1 MPEIIWEIWPH
12 ALWLLTL
19 LVTLAASFHAVLHKR
34 DAHSAV
40 LWVVLIWILPVLGAA
55 LYLFMGINRIE
66 RRAKALKAEQ
76 ASHHAPLIIPSP
88 DDASARGADSL
99 AEQYIPF
106 SRLVG
111 EVVQR
116 PLLGGNLIKILV
128 NGDRAFEAML
138 KAIDGAE
145 RSVSLSTYI
154 FDNDRAG
161 AMFVDSLAR
170 AVRRGVEVRVLID
183 SMGTR
188 YSWPPVTRALK
199 EAGIPRALFLPTY
212 IPWRMPFINLRNH
225 RKIMVVDGR
234 VGFTGGMNIREGHML
249 DLGPRYPTRDLHFS
263 AEGPVV
269 AHLQEAFAA
278 DWFFTTG
285 ERLEDERWFPRLEPC
300 GPVLARGITDG
311 PDEDFEKLLWTVH
324 GALACAKSSVRV
336 VTPYFIPDQPL
347 ITALNLTAMRG
358 VAVDI
363 ILPARNNLPVVKWA
377 STHIL
382 WQLMERGCRVWL
394 TRPAFDHSKL
404 MLVDGLWTMVGS
416 ANWDSRSFLLNFEF
430 NLECYDREFATRMDG
445 VVDEKLEN
453 ATLLDEKDLKGR
465 VLPVKI
471 RDGMAWLFSPYL

>member
-1 MPEIIWEIWPH
+1 MPEIVWEIWPH

-19 LVTLAASFHAVLHKR
+19 LVTLAASFHAVLYKR

-40 LWVVLIWILPVLGAA
+40 LWVVLVWILPVLGAV
-55 LYLFMGINRIE
+55 LYLLLGINRIE
-66 RRAKALKAEQ
+66 RKAKALKAEQ
-76 ASHHAPLIIPSP
+76 ASHHAPLKIPSP
-88 DDASARGADSL
+88 VDASARGAASL

-116 PLLGGNLIKILV
+116 PLLSGNLVKILV
-128 NGDRAFEAML
+128 NGDRAFDAML
-138 KAIDGAE
+138 KAIDAAE

-161 AMFVDSLAR
+161 EMFIDALAR

-183 SMGTR
+183 AMGTR
-188 YSWPPVTRALK
+188 YSWPPITRVLRG
-199 EAGIPRALFLPTY
+199 AGIPKALFLPTY

-234 VGFTGGMNIREGHML
+234 EGFTGGMNIREAHML
-249 DLGPRYPTRDLHFS
+249 DLGPRYPTEDLQFRV
-263 AEGPVV
+263 EGPVV
-269 AHLQEAFAA
+269 AHLQEVFAA

-285 ERLEDERWFPRLEPC
+285 ERLEDERWFPRLEPG
-300 GPVLARGITDG
+300 GPVLARGIADG

-324 GALACAKSSVRV
+324 GALACAKSSVKI
-336 VTPYFIPDQPL
+336 VTPYFIPDPPL

-363 ILPARNNLPVVKWA
+363 ILPSRNNLPMVKWA

-382 WQLMERGCRVWL
+382 LQLMERGCRVWL

-430 NLECYDREFATRMDG
+430 NLECYDRELATRLDG
-445 VVDEKLEN
+445 VVDEKLEG
-453 ATLLDEKDLKGR
+453 ATLLSEKDLKGR
-465 VLPVKI
+465 MLPVKI